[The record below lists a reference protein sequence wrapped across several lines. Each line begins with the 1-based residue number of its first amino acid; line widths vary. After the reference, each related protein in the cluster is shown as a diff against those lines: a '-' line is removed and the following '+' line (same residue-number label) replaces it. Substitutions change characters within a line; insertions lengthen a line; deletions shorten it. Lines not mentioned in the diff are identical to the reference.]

1 MDNLKKLIV
10 IDGNSLLFRAFFAT
24 SYGDTSSI
32 MRTKDGT
39 PTNAIFA
46 FANMVGKIMSSFQG
60 GESLFIG
67 FDTDSQTFRK
77 EEFEGYKANRKPAP
91 PELIPQFPISREFL
105 DALNVVHYECH
116 GVEADDICGTI
127 AKLASQEGYEVTVY
141 TSDKDYLQLVDDAI
155 TVNLIRKGLSDINP
169 ITPASM
175 VEQFGFT
182 PKQIIDYKGLRGDS
196 SDNLPGIPGVGEKGA
211 VKLISEFGDFEAIIQ
226 AAKDGKIKGKLGE
239 NIVANEAL
247 GRQSYSL
254 ATMKLDVPLPF
265 GLEDLLYQGYSFD
278 AISEFCKKYEL
289 RQFLSRLPASLKA
302 NGSSAEPPVAE
313 TVSSLEGKELP
324 NAIGFAFDF
333 DGMSYQEEA
342 PLGVAFATGKVT
354 YYLSYEDFLKD
365 EKAKAVLEDAS
376 IKKYVYDAK
385 MITVV
390 LKKENIKVQGIAFD
404 LLLSAYL
411 LDSSLT
417 GDKRLAYAVFGA
429 DISPKEESSGLS
441 LFSSGHPESTGRMA
455 HFALSVYPKAIAQMK
470 NENCL
475 SLYEEIEFPLTF
487 VLADMES
494 EGFPLDKAS
503 LEEIGKDYRQKR
515 DEAERQIVAIA
526 GHPINPASPK
536 QVGELLFNELGLGNG
551 KNTSTSVDV
560 LKSLEPLHPVVSKI
574 LEYRKYAKLVGT
586 YIDGLLPHIQ
596 GDGKIHTCFNQ
607 AQTTTGRLSSSSP
620 NLQNISTRDEES
632 RLIRKAFF
640 YPDGN
645 TKILSLDYSQ
655 IELRILSAMSSCQT
669 YIDVFNAGHDVHSE
683 TARAIF
689 GLAPSE
695 EVPHDLRRRAKAVNF
710 AIIYGTTPFGLA
722 DQIGTTP
729 TEASRI
735 IRSFYAAYPEIDR
748 FLAEIIK
755 EAEAKGYVETMFGR
769 RRYFREINDPNY
781 AKREAARRAALNA
794 PVQGSAADLIKIAM
808 LKVAAFLRENTCKTR
823 MVLQI
828 HDELLFAL
836 DPSEEA
842 TIVPKIKEIMESA
855 ISLPVKLQVEGSAG
869 SSWYEAKD

>member
-1 MDNLKKLIV
+1 MDQSKKLIV

-46 FANMVGKIMSSFQG
+46 FANMVGKIMQSFQG
-60 GESLFIG
+60 GESIFIG

-77 EEFEGYKANRKPAP
+77 EEFADYKANRKPAP

-105 DALNVVHYECH
+105 DAMNIVHYECH

-127 AKLASQEGYEVTVY
+127 AKMAGQEGYQVTVY
-141 TSDKDYLQLVDDAI
+141 TSDKDYLQLVDDHI
-155 TVNLIRKGLSDINP
+155 TINLIRKGLSDINP
-169 ITPASM
+169 ITPATM

-182 PKQIIDYKGLRGDS
+182 PKQIIDYKGLRGDA

-211 VKLISEFGDFEAIIQ
+211 VKLISEYGDFESIIA
-226 AAKDGKIKGKLGE
+226 AAKEGKIKGKVGE
-239 NIVANEAL
+239 SIVANEAL

-265 GLEDLLYQGYSFD
+265 TLEDLRYKGYHFEEIG
-278 AISEFCKKYEL
+278 AFCKKYEL
-289 RQFLSRLPASLKA
+289 RQFMARLPASLKD
-302 NGSSAEPPVAE
+302 NSSQNVEPPVPSKVA
-313 TVSSLEGKELP
+313 SLEGVSL
-324 NAIGFAFDF
+324 ASRCGVALDF
-333 DGMSYQEEA
+333 SGSSYQSQE
-342 PLGVAFATGKVT
+342 PDGIAFSDEKSA
-354 YYLSYEDFLKD
+354 YYLAWEDLKND
-365 EKAKAVLEDAS
+365 AKAKQILEDPS
-376 IKKYVYDAK
+376 ISKSVYDAK
-385 MITVV
+385 MMLVT
-390 LKKENIKVQGIAFD
+390 LKKIGIDMKGIAFD
-404 LLLSAYL
+404 LLLAAYL

-417 GDKRLAYAVFGA
+417 GDKRLAYNVFGA
-429 DISPKEESSGLS
+429 DISCEEDEALS
-441 LFSSGHPESTGRMA
+441 LFASGYPKMTGRMA
-455 HFALSVYPKAIAQMK
+455 FYALTSQDKALSQMK
-470 NENCL
+470 AENCL
-475 SLYEEIEFPLTF
+475 KLYEEIEFPLTF
-487 VLADMES
+487 VLAEMES
-494 EGFPLDKAS
+494 EGFPLDKAT
-503 LEEIGKDYRQKR
+503 LEDIGASFRAKKDELEKEII
-515 DEAERQIVAIA
+515 ALA
-526 GHPINPASPK
+526 GHPFNPGSPK
-536 QVGELLFNELGLGNG
+536 QVGELLFGELGLGNG
-551 KNTSTSVDV
+551 KNASTSVDV
-560 LKSLEPLHPVVSKI
+560 LKGLADAHPIVPLI

-586 YIDGLLPHIQ
+586 YIDGLLPHVQ
-596 GDGKIHTCFNQ
+596 SDGKIHTCFNQ

-640 YPDGN
+640 YPDGK

-655 IELRILSAMSSCQT
+655 IELRILAAMANCKP

-689 GLAPSE
+689 GLPFGS

-735 IRSFYAAYPEIDR
+735 IRSFYAAYPEIDA
-748 FLAEIIK
+748 FLGQITK
-755 EAEAKGYVETMFGR
+755 EVETKGYVETMFGR
-769 RRYFREINDPNY
+769 RRYLREINDPNY

-808 LKVAAFLRENTCKTR
+808 LKVAAFLKEGNYKTK

-836 DPSEEA
+836 DESEAE
-842 TIVPKIKEIMESA
+842 TLLPQIKNIMEQA
-855 ISLPVKLQVEGSAG
+855 IALPVKLQVEGNVG